1 VRLEA
6 TGKNIAAARQAGL
19 PIAYGTDSGVSEHG
33 RNAEEMPLMQQYG
46 GMSPKEV
53 VVSATRSAA
62 TLLGLETE
70 VGQLAPGFS
79 GDVVVVEGD
88 PLADLAALQRD
99 RIRLVVAAGRVV
111 PMPEK
116 AVDRA
121 TVTLP

>member
-1 VRLEA
+1 MAR
-6 TGKNIAAARQAGL
+6 AALGDRPARTDAG
-19 PIAYGTDSGVSEHG
+19 
-33 RNAEEMPLMQQYG
+33 
-46 GMSPKEV
+46 
-53 VVSATRSAA
+53 
-62 TLLGLETE
+62 TLDFDHACTE